1 MGKYA
6 TPFESWY
13 AYGCEARPDHI
24 FYLYL
29 RAEQKKIEEETKE
42 LERLEAEKKK
52 KAEDEKEKKAK
63 LAQVGV

>member
-1 MGKYA
+1 M
-6 TPFESWY
+6 FS
-13 AYGCEARPDHI
+13 
-24 FYLYL
+24 LSS

-63 LAQVGV
+63 LAQVGVTPLCSSLIKITPSSTPRLLLGN

>member
-1 MGKYA
+1 LG
-6 TPFESWY
+6 
-13 AYGCEARPDHI
+13 GCSDDV
-24 FYLYL
+24 FFLYS